1 MLQRCVALEIVA
13 ANRLVKHHL
22 KGLVTNVGIN
32 CLQKGNRRR
41 RDVK

>member
-13 ANRLVKHHL
+13 ASRLVKHHL
-22 KGLVTNVGIN
+22 KGLVTNVDIN
-32 CLQKGNRRR
+32 RLQKGNRRR